1 MEGNKW
7 ENAGGFHSAG
17 KSFAS
22 RDFLFLKSTD
32 CIFVDKAH
40 INIILGLEGL
50 QRPYWL
56 CETQFSLA
64 SRFTAAMADLNSE
77 INVDIDIQ
85 EILLAASQHDVRKL
99 RTLIRSNKVPDPVNV
114 KDPETGYSPLH
125 AAIAACEPD
134 EQPTNGE
141 PNGVHAEDG
150 GDEEQQK
157 TLQAGRDTVKFLL
170 QEGAIWNDLDLQNE
184 TPGCLAR
191 RLELI
196 ELYELMVDA
205 GVRAELLLNRL
216 EGYELLSDGEEEN
229 EDDGAAAATNGN
241 EAPTAPVALQEETS
255 QEAAVATSD
264 PDVTNSRYLQSNL
277 TFRNDRL
284 LDEDQN
290 GVMMA
295 WESDI
300 MAKSAKKLLPTTG
313 LRVLNIGHG
322 MGIVDGFFQDQ
333 APSAHYIVEAHPEV
347 VAKMKQKGW
356 HEKPGVQIHEGRWQ
370 DVLPKLVEQG
380 ETFDAI
386 YYDTFAESYADF
398 REFMS
403 EQVIGL
409 LEPSGQFGFF
419 NGMGADRQISYDV
432 YQKVVEMDLFEA
444 GFDVDWEQIPV
455 PKLEGE
461 WNGVRRPY
469 WVVDNYRLPTCC
481 YMD

>member
-1 MEGNKW
+1 
-7 ENAGGFHSAG
+7 
-17 KSFAS
+17 
-22 RDFLFLKSTD
+22 
-32 CIFVDKAH
+32 
-40 INIILGLEGL
+40 
-50 QRPYWL
+50 
-56 CETQFSLA
+56 
-64 SRFTAAMADLNSE
+64 MADLNSE
-77 INVDIDIQ
+77 INVDIDVQ

-141 PNGVHAEDG
+141 PNGVQADDA

-157 TLQAGRDTVKFLL
+157 TLEEGRDTVKFLL
-170 QEGAIWNDLDLQNE
+170 QEGAIWNDLDLKNE

-191 RLELI
+191 RLGLTD
-196 ELYELMVDA
+196 LYELMVDA

-216 EGYELLSDGEEEN
+216 EGYERLSDNGEGN
-229 EDDGAAAATNGN
+229 QGDDTAEVLDTTA
-241 EAPTAPVALQEETS
+241 APTAPAASEETS
-255 QEAAVATSD
+255 QEAGDSTSD
-264 PDVTNSRYLQSNL
+264 PDVTSSRYLQSNL

-300 MAKSAKKLLPTTG
+300 MAKSAKKLLPTPG

-322 MGIVDGFFQDQ
+322 MGIVDGFFQEQ
-333 APSAHYIVEAHPEV
+333 SPAAHHIVEAHPEV
-347 VAKMKQKGW
+347 VAEMKRKGW
-356 HEKPGVQIHEGRWQ
+356 HEKPGVQIHQGRWQ
-370 DVLPKLVEQG
+370 DILPTLVEQG

-398 REFMS
+398 RDFMS

-409 LEPSGQFGFF
+409 LEPTGQFGFF

-444 GFDVDWEQIPV
+444 GFDVDWEEIQV

-461 WNGVRRPY
+461 WSGVRRPY
-469 WVVDNYRLPTCC
+469 WVVDNYRLPTCR